1 MLCIKK
7 YIMHFNYNKLPPKD
21 KISRSATGHLNQ
33 VPYKMNRKDIPQK
46 NSRVI
51 IANFMNNTA

>member
-1 MLCIKK
+1 
-7 YIMHFNYNKLPPKD
+7 MHFNYNKLPPKD